1 MSKHCSHKPTY
12 AISKLFLLNSI
23 KYNPKTTD
31 CSDRNYTFAPEQRP
45 FWPVFTA
52 LLSLILKEN
61 EKERA
66 HKANLRVD
74 VIADIRFYAYA

>member
-1 MSKHCSHKPTY
+1 MVY
-12 AISKLFLLNSI
+12 
-23 KYNPKTTD
+23 
-31 CSDRNYTFAPEQRP
+31 SDEYHIFASELRP
-45 FWPVFTA
+45 SRPVFTA

-74 VIADIRFYAYA
+74 VIADIRFYAHT

>member
-1 MSKHCSHKPTY
+1 MV
-12 AISKLFLLNSI
+12 
-23 KYNPKTTD
+23 
-31 CSDRNYTFAPEQRP
+31 CSDECYIFASELRP

>member
-1 MSKHCSHKPTY
+1 M
-12 AISKLFLLNSI
+12 A
-23 KYNPKTTD
+23 
-31 CSDRNYTFAPEQRP
+31 CSDENYIFASELRP
-45 FWPVFTA
+45 SRPVFTA

>member
-1 MSKHCSHKPTY
+1 M
-12 AISKLFLLNSI
+12 A
-23 KYNPKTTD
+23 
-31 CSDRNYTFAPEQRP
+31 CSDESYIFASEHRS

>member
-1 MSKHCSHKPTY
+1 MMVYSD
-12 AISKLFLLNSI
+12 
-23 KYNPKTTD
+23 KYHN
-31 CSDRNYTFAPEQRP
+31 FA
-45 FWPVFTA
+45 FDLWSSWPVFTA

-74 VIADIRFYAYA
+74 VIADIRFYAHA

>member
-1 MSKHCSHKPTY
+1 MMVY
-12 AISKLFLLNSI
+12 
-23 KYNPKTTD
+23 
-31 CSDRNYTFAPEQRP
+31 SDEYHNFALDLWSS
-45 FWPVFTA
+45 WPVFTA

-74 VIADIRFYAYA
+74 VIADIRFYAHA

>member
-1 MSKHCSHKPTY
+1 MAY
-12 AISKLFLLNSI
+12 
-23 KYNPKTTD
+23 
-31 CSDRNYTFAPEQRP
+31 SDENYTFALEHRS
-45 FWPVFTA
+45 FWPVFIA

-74 VIADIRFYAYA
+74 VIADIRFYAHT

>member
-1 MSKHCSHKPTY
+1 MMVY
-12 AISKLFLLNSI
+12 
-23 KYNPKTTD
+23 
-31 CSDRNYTFAPEQRP
+31 SDENYIFASELRP
-45 FWPVFTA
+45 SQAVFTA

-74 VIADIRFYAYA
+74 VIADIRFYAHT

>member
-1 MSKHCSHKPTY
+1 MMVY
-12 AISKLFLLNSI
+12 
-23 KYNPKTTD
+23 
-31 CSDRNYTFAPEQRP
+31 SDEYHNFALDLRP
-45 FWPVFTA
+45 SRPVFIA

>member
-1 MSKHCSHKPTY
+1 MMVYSD
-12 AISKLFLLNSI
+12 
-23 KYNPKTTD
+23 KYHN
-31 CSDRNYTFAPEQRP
+31 FASELRP
-45 FWPVFTA
+45 SRPVFTA

-74 VIADIRFYAYA
+74 VIADIRFYAHT

>member
-1 MSKHCSHKPTY
+1 MMVYSD
-12 AISKLFLLNSI
+12 
-23 KYNPKTTD
+23 KYHN
-31 CSDRNYTFAPEQRP
+31 FAFELWSS
-45 FWPVFTA
+45 WPVFTA

-74 VIADIRFYAYA
+74 VIADIRFYAHT

>member
-1 MSKHCSHKPTY
+1 M
-12 AISKLFLLNSI
+12 A
-23 KYNPKTTD
+23 
-31 CSDRNYTFAPEQRP
+31 CSDESYIFASELRP
-45 FWPVFTA
+45 SEAVFTA

-74 VIADIRFYAYA
+74 VIADIRFYAHT

>member
-1 MSKHCSHKPTY
+1 M
-12 AISKLFLLNSI
+12 A
-23 KYNPKTTD
+23 
-31 CSDRNYTFAPEQRP
+31 CSDESYIFASELRP
-45 FWPVFTA
+45 SLAVFTA

-74 VIADIRFYAYA
+74 VIADIRFYAHT

>member
-1 MSKHCSHKPTY
+1 MVH
-12 AISKLFLLNSI
+12 
-23 KYNPKTTD
+23 
-31 CSDRNYTFAPEQRP
+31 SDEYHTFASEPRP
-45 FWPVFTA
+45 SQAVFTA

-74 VIADIRFYAYA
+74 VIANIRFYAHT

>member
-1 MSKHCSHKPTY
+1 MV
-12 AISKLFLLNSI
+12 
-23 KYNPKTTD
+23 
-31 CSDRNYTFAPEQRP
+31 CSDECYIFASELRP

-74 VIADIRFYAYA
+74 VIADIRFYAHT

>member
-1 MSKHCSHKPTY
+1 MVY
-12 AISKLFLLNSI
+12 
-23 KYNPKTTD
+23 
-31 CSDRNYTFAPEQRP
+31 SDEYHNFA
-45 FWPVFTA
+45 FDLWSSWPVFTA

-74 VIADIRFYAYA
+74 VIADIRFYAHT

>member
-1 MSKHCSHKPTY
+1 MMVYSD
-12 AISKLFLLNSI
+12 
-23 KYNPKTTD
+23 KYHN
-31 CSDRNYTFAPEQRP
+31 FAFELWSS
-45 FWPVFTA
+45 WPVFTA

-74 VIADIRFYAYA
+74 VIADIRFYAYT

>member
-1 MSKHCSHKPTY
+1 MV
-12 AISKLFLLNSI
+12 
-23 KYNPKTTD
+23 
-31 CSDRNYTFAPEQRP
+31 CSDECYIFASELRP
-45 FWPVFTA
+45 FWPIFTA

>member
-1 MSKHCSHKPTY
+1 MMVH
-12 AISKLFLLNSI
+12 
-23 KYNPKTTD
+23 
-31 CSDRNYTFAPEQRP
+31 SDEYHTFASEPRP
-45 FWPVFTA
+45 SQAVFTA

-74 VIADIRFYAYA
+74 VIADIRFYAHT